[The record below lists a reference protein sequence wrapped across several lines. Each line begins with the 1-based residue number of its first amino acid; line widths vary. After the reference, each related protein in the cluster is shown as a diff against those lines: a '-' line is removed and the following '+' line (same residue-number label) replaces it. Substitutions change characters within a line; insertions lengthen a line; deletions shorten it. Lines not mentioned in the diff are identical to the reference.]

1 MFCDPRSTKSPL
13 PGDLVISR
21 QPASGLIW
29 RYTVA
34 LWPYLDRVATTYPTY
49 GDALKCACEYARG
62 KAVAVWRNDSIDARN
77 PALENV
83 TPAEWKWD
91 ASGAEQRVSERAS

>member
-21 QPASGLIW
+21 QPATGLMW

-34 LWPYLDRVATTYPTY
+34 LWPHLDRVATAYPTY
-49 GDALKCACEYARG
+49 GDALKGACQYARS
-62 KAVAVWRNDSIDARN
+62 KTVAVWRNDSVDSGT

-83 TPAEWKWD
+83 TAVEWNS
-91 ASGAEQRVSERAS
+91 ARASCSSSPARTG